1 MTRTVLALVAAISI
15 VAKAREASAQTIA
28 RGVDGVR
35 DGVVL
40 MTFAARPGVCGN
52 SNGSIWTR
60 DTWRGTGSMDYS
72 RACENGP
79 VRVSLGRADGVTIS
93 VRVFVGGAWHAN
105 SSETDLGVVPP
116 AEAAR
121 YMIAVA
127 RTIGGRS
134 GSDAV
139 SAAALA
145 DAPDV
150 GPDLVTLVRDGKAP
164 LDARKQA
171 LYWAGQT
178 TIPTRDLAQ
187 LYEGLDAF
195 SLREHFVFVI
205 SQRRDDVAVDRLIDV
220 ARHDADMEIRK
231 RAMYWLG
238 QTNDPRATKFLR
250 DLVTR

>member
-1 MTRTVLALVAAISI
+1 MTRAALAVAAAI
-15 VAKAREASAQTIA
+15 VSAASVPEASAQSIA
-28 RGVDGVR
+28 QRVGAVR

-40 MTFAARPGVCGN
+40 MAFQARPGVCGT

-60 DTWRGTGSMDYS
+60 DSWNGSGPWDQRG
-72 RACENGP
+72 CLPGP
-79 VRVSLGRADGVTIS
+79 MRVSMGRADGATIS
-93 VRVFVGGAWHAN
+93 VRVFVGGSWRAG
-105 SSETDLGVVPP
+105 SVETDLGAVS
-116 AEAAR
+116 ATEAAH
-121 YMIAVA
+121 YLLGVA
-127 RTIGGRS
+127 HSIGGRS

-150 GPDLVTLVRDGKAP
+150 GPDLVALVHDSNAP

-178 TIPTRDLAQ
+178 TLPTRDLVE
-187 LYEGLDAF
+187 LYDGLAPF
-195 SLREHFVFVI
+195 SLREHFIFVI
-205 SQRRDDVAVDRLIDV
+205 SQRRDDAAVDKLIDV
-220 ARHDADMEIRK
+220 ARRDADLEIRK

-238 QTNDPRATKFLR
+238 QTQDPRAVKFLR